1 MMKGCLSA
9 GRTKG
14 GGFSLLELIVTII
27 VIGILASIA
36 MPGFTRAIE
45 RARVQDVEATLAAA
59 FQAERLHL
67 LDNTDFGTW
76 AELIARN
83 YITDPDGGNSNT
95 EWNFASA
102 NVTGTTFTLTATRTG
117 GRWNNTTVEVTQ
129 AFNGVT
135 YGGDH
140 PLR

>member
-1 MMKGCLSA
+1 MRGILSA
-9 GRTKG
+9 GKSRG

-59 FQAERLHL
+59 FQAERLYL
-67 LDNTDFGTW
+67 LDNADFGTW
-76 AELIARN
+76 AELIADH

-102 NVTGTTFTLTATRTG
+102 NVTATTFTLTATRTG
-117 GRWNNTTVEVTQ
+117 GGWNGNTVSVTQ
-129 AFNGVT
+129 AFDGVA
-135 YGGDH
+135 YGGNH